1 MVATLGFDAGSS
13 GCMAGS
19 WVFATSVR
27 GSAGRAEEVM
37 VRLPPGQTLDARL
50 RAAVPELLPGLGGW
64 GAPGEGGE
72 RGAPLPNGSPAA
84 LLVSP
89 SAISCQDLK
98 RQLQALAQVLTI
110 PSQARIGC
118 CRTRGLPLD
127 KLPRDFTRRQQSHGA
142 SGIASASSAQNLKR
156 QLPVLVR
163 CLLGLCMLGAFAL
176 RYASVMTTVNFSSS
190 VSSLA
195 SAA

>member
-1 MVATLGFDAGSS
+1 
-13 GCMAGS
+13 MALMLDQRRMRGGLL
-19 WVFATSVR
+19 VPFATIVR

-37 VRLPPGQTLDARL
+37 VRLAPGQTLDARL

-98 RQLQALAQVLTI
+98 RQLQALAQVLTV
-110 PSQARIGC
+110 PSHARVGC
-118 CRTRGLPLD
+118 C
-127 KLPRDFTRRQQSHGA
+127 
-142 SGIASASSAQNLKR
+142 
-156 QLPVLVR
+156 
-163 CLLGLCMLGAFAL
+163 
-176 RYASVMTTVNFSSS
+176 
-190 VSSLA
+190 
-195 SAA
+195 